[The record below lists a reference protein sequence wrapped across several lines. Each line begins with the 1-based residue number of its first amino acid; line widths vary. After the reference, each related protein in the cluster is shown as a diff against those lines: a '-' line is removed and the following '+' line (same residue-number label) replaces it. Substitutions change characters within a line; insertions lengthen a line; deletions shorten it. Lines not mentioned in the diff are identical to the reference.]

1 MPENNKYSQYTQG
14 MTETQAAEFVRMA
27 EIYDNRF
34 QGRASTPGMAR
45 LDADDLK
52 LSDYDQE
59 IQKLLGNDQFSAIES
74 EAQRRAMNKILELN
88 DIEPGSFFEKKPDA
102 TALDV
107 MRATNFNGF
116 SDKEKRYADPNSFT
130 YESGRKKAQ
139 EDLENEY
146 NKTFQNSFLF
156 PEMGGQLNE
165 LLPDYIK
172 NDAKKRAQFEKAFY
186 YESGGAKIDFDE
198 SGRVGDIHTDN
209 VVGNFARSVGMNASN
224 LGNEIADGILGTAN
238 ALYDLFGG
246 DLEQA
251 DKEFLS
257 RQKSR
262 EVESEFERTERGLS
276 EGVGFNDPIFWASF
290 SSPEARRQLY
300 SSSKVGDR
308 TVDFQAMMDR
318 GGVTEA
324 TAGEMWGNS
333 IDQLLQSAPLIMD
346 LAGGQAIAKGLLK
359 GVTKK
364 VSTAATRR
372 VAGKAISNEA
382 AEKIAKQAAKTNS
395 YINQAGG
402 FVMSDLLVASQ
413 MHSDNVGQEWY
424 DNLSGG
430 ERFNFLA
437 IQSSAEVVSGMVLN
451 RVMGRGFGKGSMTQN
466 IFKGKKSAISEWGKN
481 IARSTFIGI
490 GEEALAEAGT
500 AAVQYH
506 NEIYARQ
513 AGGDETA
520 YYDEKELKRRVY
532 EAATA
537 GVLMGGAGGMISGTI
552 GGGAQA
558 AMAKYSRNVI
568 ESNKEA
574 QAAAEAFDAAVT
586 ATGKKKAM
594 DRLDKAVK
602 KHSGAQT
609 AIARAYE
616 KLSKQNPEA
625 FKRIAKIQGKVN
637 ALVEVYKE
645 LAEDGDDAWKEGAR
659 KEITALLQ
667 EKQQLENEAFEGDQ
681 TLDTVIKEELEALSK
696 EREGKVEA
704 WEQSK
709 RESPEAQA
717 EKLMAEESEAQNASL
732 EAAIA
737 VNSAEQSADDD
748 VQDAPE
754 GQPTQGQPTQEKKSN
769 KAEDLPEGSKNQ
781 EGKVGEP
788 LDTMAIN
795 SPRYREIAEKANVLL
810 KAFKGVVGNV
820 VIHTTAESFQK
831 ATNKDPEKTK
841 GAITHRGAQKSTV
854 HINLSHSNANL
865 RTVRHEFLHA
875 AFLGKSFKAKK
886 ALLKELQSVVK
897 RYGDTTAD
905 FGEGETITLKELIAR
920 IEQAYEGNEDIVEE
934 TVVNALEYFLN
945 QDIFST
951 NPSLGQRI
959 LNAWKSFFGSAV
971 EKSDLEGFVQA
982 FRDAESGKDFDVDL
996 DKAQEAANQDRDM
1009 ESRDLGLSRAYPD
1022 LQNSEVTYW
1031 IRQVNKMGGDMY
1043 TSKQK
1048 IFKDYWHFRNWWV
1061 QETGNGKRSTMIGGF
1076 RYLGNDG
1083 KKRTVNEPKP
1093 KVDSKTGDILD
1104 VKPRVKTLDEWKKQ
1118 DIDRIYNAQQHRIY
1132 VDRITEFIGF
1142 DVLKFIDNQFGRN
1155 PGIYDFEARPTEVAE
1170 GFETVKT
1177 VEFSGDTKKAEAD
1190 ARELV
1195 RDIANSIPLNQRG
1208 KFMFRVTEKSK
1219 GVAQVELLS
1228 DSPGL
1233 YAQLKEAADA
1243 ELDLDDSVEIT
1254 SEQVSSV
1261 EIPEDLDEKTLSS
1274 VVLRPLEWE
1283 AKEYVGEELEK
1294 ISLLEMIGKF
1304 ISLVYYDAT
1313 HFEDESGIYNDFKN
1327 GLLLSFSTESKAQT
1341 GLQELVERAIDDY
1354 KKRLKADPNASLEG
1368 ITYIGNG
1375 IMGKA
1380 AMLSNQETTR
1390 RITEIILDS
1399 ITDAQAETLF
1409 EELNKNPKTHSVLK
1423 KMIGA
1428 AKLSRIGKPG
1438 WRVLE
1443 VGKKKAGKVSNKLSV
1458 PITKETLREFLEAV
1472 NDKSTMTS
1480 RNEIFQFILNESN
1493 GFASLVPALIQN
1505 SAIKS
1510 ERSGPLADLE
1520 GLVPLIKEFKYKLA
1534 DIGNGELWLVDA
1546 EGNAIEETTTKSKGF
1561 GWGIPFP
1568 EGTVKQYQPTHKLEL
1583 LDLLG
1588 KFEKGEGKNRRTIA
1602 EERLSVEQSLSKAS
1616 EALKAFEAERPKE
1629 SLDRIKR
1636 EFNSAVK
1643 DAQGKTPESKE
1654 SSIGQR
1660 INAIEANKEEAKHIN
1675 LLEAERKSKKEVAS
1689 DKASVKRLES
1699 SLYGAEVE
1707 DTTRTQVSLDLS
1719 APLEGTDSTLP
1730 FEPNRLNSFEAFMA
1744 RMDQLFANKY
1754 ANVMRLQKDIQKG
1767 IGKAVA
1773 LSQDFINAETL
1784 LYGKTANDLAKLDE
1798 KVKAISK
1805 ELKEKGLT
1813 SDEVTEY
1820 LIARHAVE
1828 RNALIKERSGEE
1840 DGSGMSNEDAA
1851 LVLNISAEKKAK
1863 LESIAKKID
1872 AIQKD
1877 TRDTMRKYGLET
1889 DERIDAWEAM
1899 FENYVPLG
1907 GLSIDDLNVEST
1919 LFPTGGAGISIYGD
1933 TTKKAKG
1940 RKSMAV
1946 NVLAQVVAQNAAIHV
1961 KARKNEALSSLYNLV
1976 KENPSP
1982 RVWAIKKEVS
1992 VDSQNAVG
2000 VRINGEQKFIV
2011 FRDPSYAKSL
2021 KNMGVEKL
2029 DIMSKMLR
2037 VPAAWLRRSFTTAN
2051 PEFIISNFARDI
2063 QSALFNGLAESEIPG
2078 GLIQGRHIAAKVIS
2092 RVKSTLPALIKGTF
2106 GKDLDPEMQAYFDE
2120 FKEDGGQTGWGFV
2133 KSLDQIAKEIEA
2145 ESTEPGK
2152 VRQATKWMAKHSIDV
2167 IENLNDAFENSIRL
2181 AAYIE
2186 ARKSGVSREKAAE
2199 LAKNITVNFNRSG
2212 ELGPVANAWYL
2223 FFNASVQGTARL
2235 ARSLGTLKDVRK
2247 PNGELESWHKR
2258 LNASQKLAFGLS
2270 LTSGMLA
2277 AVNIAMSD
2285 EDEDGVL
2292 FYNKIPDYEKERNLI
2307 FMYDGEH
2314 YFKVPLPYG
2323 FNVMS
2328 NLGTAM
2334 AEVAGG
2340 HREMTEATM
2349 FIANSAFSSFSPI
2362 SFGQSENMAKYIT
2375 KAIIPT
2381 VVKPLVEIATNET
2394 YFGSSVYREQFPVG
2408 APKPDSELAFRSPEA
2423 VQQFFSWMNKATGGS
2438 AQVPGSVDINPDQ
2451 FWYGLEYYIGGAGQ
2465 FVTRSL
2471 GTGRDMFEMMK
2482 EGKKIKMAANDFPF
2496 IRKLYGEVSKY
2507 YDSDKYTDNSDLISQ
2522 LYKERKESD
2531 DKKSDRYSGVTKLE
2545 SMRKSTEKKLKL
2557 LRQKRKEAREIE
2569 NYVDKQNR
2577 MQELYEKE
2585 RSLLM
2590 EFNKAFEKLRGE

>member
-146 NKTFQNSFLF
+146 NKRFQNSFLF

-224 LGNEIADGILGTAN
+224 LGNEIADGVLGTAN

-276 EGVGFNDPIFWASF
+276 EGVGFSDPIFWASF

-532 EAATA
+532 ESATA

-1243 ELDLDDSVEIT
+1243 ELDLDDSVSVFGGLESIDDIK
-1254 SEQVSSV
+1254 SNGDAIAGGEVS
-1261 EIPEDLDEKTLSS
+1261 TLES
-1274 VVLRPLEWE
+1274 VVLEPL
-1283 AKEYVGEELEK
+1283 KMSKSNNLGKDVNRGSIYEL
-1294 ISLLEMIGKF
+1294 
-1304 ISLVYYDAT
+1304 
-1313 HFEDESGIYNDFKN
+1313 N
-1327 GLLLSFSTESKAQT
+1327 GLLCRAFGYDRTKINSGVRNLFDRADKAITAHKSKQDAENVFLSLREMAATVIREKGLKVGEIGYIATMQTLLGEESTLGNPNVFLDIINGKEGYFNVDSVGKALNRKGTGKNKAKFTGKTQKFRAKILQGLAVGDNQSLKDIQSAIQNDGDILLTQESLDVIKEILEDSSEDLSFKDRT
-1341 GLQELVERAIDDY
+1341 AI
-1354 KKRLKADPNASLEG
+1354 AS
-1368 ITYIGNG
+1368 
-1375 IMGKA
+1375 
-1380 AMLSNQETTR
+1380 SF
-1390 RITEIILDS
+1390 LDS
-1399 ITDAQAETLF
+1399 SQKELIYAKHNDSVWADVGLAET
-1409 EELNKNPKTHSVLK
+1409 
-1423 KMIGA
+1423 
-1428 AKLSRIGKPG
+1428 
-1438 WRVLE
+1438 
-1443 VGKKKAGKVSNKLSV
+1443 VSYTII
-1458 PITKETLREFLEAV
+1458 P
-1472 NDKSTMTS
+1472 
-1480 RNEIFQFILNESN
+1480 
-1493 GFASLVPALIQN
+1493 
-1505 SAIKS
+1505 
-1510 ERSGPLADLE
+1510 
-1520 GLVPLIKEFKYKLA
+1520 FKYEGETENGNIKISGFNT
-1534 DIGNGELWLVDA
+1534 DIDQNKKSAFKGLIVYEPLTDS
-1546 EGNAIEETTTKSKGF
+1546 EGNDVPPPKIKVPKEAANLAQLFPNLKIAIEEDGELSQKKISELTPQEQTKAVSTRA
-1561 GWGIPFP
+1561 GI
-1568 EGTVKQYQPTHKLEL
+1568 
-1583 LDLLG
+1583 
-1588 KFEKGEGKNRRTIA
+1588 
-1602 EERLSVEQSLSKAS
+1602 
-1616 EALKAFEAERPKE
+1616 
-1629 SLDRIKR
+1629 
-1636 EFNSAVK
+1636 SAVK
-1643 DAQGKTPESKE
+1643 GKVDITEPE
-1654 SSIGQR
+1654 
-1660 INAIEANKEEAKHIN
+1660 N
-1675 LLEAERKSKKEVAS
+1675 
-1689 DKASVKRLES
+1689 
-1699 SLYGAEVE
+1699 
-1707 DTTRTQVSLDLS
+1707 TTRTQVSLDLS

>member
-34 QGRASTPGMAR
+34 QGRAPTPGMAR

-59 IQKLLGNDQFSAIES
+59 IQKLLGNDQFSAIEA
-74 EAQRRAMNKILELN
+74 EAQRRAMNKVLELN

-146 NKTFQNSFLF
+146 NSTFQNSFLF

-172 NDAKKRAQFEKAFY
+172 NDAEKRAQFEKAFY

-224 LGNEIADGILGTAN
+224 LANEIADGALGTAN

-276 EGVGFNDPIFWASF
+276 EGVGFSDPIFWASF

-424 DNLSGG
+424 DNLNGG

-532 EAATA
+532 ESATA

-594 DRLDKAVK
+594 DNLDKAVK

-616 KLSKQNPEA
+616 KLSKKNPEA
-625 FKRIAKIQGKVN
+625 FKKIAKIQGEVN
-637 ALVEVYKE
+637 ALVEVYKA

-659 KEITALLQ
+659 KEITTLLQ
-667 EKQQLENEAFEGDQ
+667 KKQQLENEAFEGDQ
-681 TLDTVIKEELEALSK
+681 TLDAVIKEELEALSN

-754 GQPTQGQPTQEKKSN
+754 GQPTQKQPTQEKKSN

-788 LDTMAIN
+788 LDTMAID

-810 KAFKGVVGNV
+810 KSFKGVVGNV

-854 HINLSHSNANL
+854 HINLSHSNANI

-897 RYGDTTAD
+897 RYGDATAD

-959 LNAWKSFFGSAV
+959 LNAWNSFFGSAV

-982 FRDAESGKDFDVDL
+982 FRDAESGKYFDVDL

-1009 ESRDLGLSRAYPD
+1009 ESRDLGPSRAYPD
-1022 LQNSEVTYW
+1022 LQNSEVSYW
-1031 IRQVNKMGGDMY
+1031 IRNVNKMGGDMY
-1043 TSKQK
+1043 NREQK
-1048 IFKDYWHFRNWWV
+1048 VFKDYWHFRNWWA
-1061 QETGNGKRSTMIGGF
+1061 QETGNGKKASMIGGF
-1076 RYLGNDG
+1076 EYIGKDG
-1083 KKRTVNEPKP
+1083 KKKTVNEPKP
-1093 KVDSKTGDILD
+1093 KVDRNTGEIVDM
-1104 VKPRVKTLDEWKKQ
+1104 KPRLKTFNEWKKERLDKNTEARRQ
-1118 DIDRIYNAQQHRIY
+1118 RIN
-1132 VDRITEFIGF
+1132 VETITTFIGF
-1142 DVLKFIDNQFGRN
+1142 DVLKFIDNEFGRTT
-1155 PGIYDFEARPTEVAE
+1155 GIYDFEARPTQVPE
-1170 GFETVKT
+1170 GFDTDETF
-1177 VEFSGDTKKAEAD
+1177 EFSGDQSMSYKSLKKAQREAED
-1190 ARELV
+1190 LVTEIAR
-1195 RDIANSIPLNQRG
+1195 AIPPNQRG

-1243 ELDLDDSVEIT
+1243 ELDLDDSV
-1254 SEQVSSV
+1254 SV
-1261 EIPEDLDEKTLSS
+1261 FGGLESIDDIKSNGDAIAGGEVKTLES
-1274 VVLRPLEWE
+1274 VVLEDL
-1283 AKEYVGEELEK
+1283 K
-1294 ISLLEMIGKF
+1294 ISKSNNLGKDVNRG
-1304 ISLVYYDAT
+1304 SVY
-1313 HFEDESGIYNDFKN
+1313 ELN
-1327 GLLLSFSTESKAQT
+1327 GLLCRAFGYDRTKINSGVRNLFDRADKAVTAHKSKQDAENVFLSLREMAATVIREKGLKVGEIGYIATMQTLLGEESTLGNPNVFLDIINGKEGYFNVDSVGKALNRKGTGKNKAKFTGKTQKFRAKILQGLAVGDNQSLKDIQSAIRNDGDILLTQESLDVIKEILEDSSEDLSFKDRT
-1341 GLQELVERAIDDY
+1341 AI
-1354 KKRLKADPNASLEG
+1354 ANSF
-1368 ITYIGNG
+1368 
-1375 IMGKA
+1375 
-1380 AMLSNQETTR
+1380 
-1390 RITEIILDS
+1390 LDS
-1399 ITDAQAETLF
+1399 SQKELIYAKHNDSVWANVGLAET
-1409 EELNKNPKTHSVLK
+1409 
-1423 KMIGA
+1423 
-1428 AKLSRIGKPG
+1428 
-1438 WRVLE
+1438 
-1443 VGKKKAGKVSNKLSV
+1443 VSYTII
-1458 PITKETLREFLEAV
+1458 P
-1472 NDKSTMTS
+1472 
-1480 RNEIFQFILNESN
+1480 
-1493 GFASLVPALIQN
+1493 
-1505 SAIKS
+1505 
-1510 ERSGPLADLE
+1510 
-1520 GLVPLIKEFKYKLA
+1520 FKYEGETENGNIKISGFNT
-1534 DIGNGELWLVDA
+1534 DIDQNKKSAFKGLIVYEPLTDS
-1546 EGNAIEETTTKSKGF
+1546 EGNDVPPPKIKVPKEAANLAQLFPNLKIAIEEDG
-1561 GWGIPFP
+1561 
-1568 EGTVKQYQPTHKLEL
+1568 EL
-1583 LDLLG
+1583 SQ
-1588 KFEKGEGKNRRTIA
+1588 KKI
-1602 EERLSVEQSLSKAS
+1602 S
-1616 EALKAFEAERPKE
+1616 ELTPKE
-1629 SLDRIKR
+1629 QTKAVSTRAGI
-1636 EFNSAVK
+1636 SAVK
-1643 DAQGKTPESKE
+1643 GKVDITEPE
-1654 SSIGQR
+1654 
-1660 INAIEANKEEAKHIN
+1660 N
-1675 LLEAERKSKKEVAS
+1675 
-1689 DKASVKRLES
+1689 
-1699 SLYGAEVE
+1699 
-1707 DTTRTQVSLDLS
+1707 TTRTQDSLDLS

-1767 IGKAVA
+1767 LGKAVA

-1784 LYGKTANDLAKLDE
+1784 LYGKTANDLAELDK

-1828 RNALIKERSGEE
+1828 RNALIKERNGEE
-1840 DGSGMSNEDAA
+1840 NGSGMTDEDAA
-1851 LVLNISAEKKAK
+1851 LVLNMPAEKKAK

-1889 DERIDAWEAM
+1889 DERVDAWEAM

-1907 GLSIDDLNVEST
+1907 GLAIDDLNVEST
-1919 LFPTGGAGISIYGD
+1919 IFPTGGAGISIYGD

-1976 KENPSP
+1976 KKNPSP

-2000 VRINGEQKFIV
+2000 VRIDGEQKFIV
-2011 FRDPSYAKSL
+2011 FNDPSYAKSL

-2029 DIMSKMLR
+2029 DVMSKLLR

-2152 VRQATKWMAKHSIDV
+2152 VKQATKWMAKNSIDV

-2507 YDSDKYTDNSDLISQ
+2507 YDSDKYTDNADLISQ

-2557 LRQKRKEAREIE
+2557 LRKKRKEAREIK

>member
-14 MTETQAAEFVRMA
+14 MTEAQAAEFVRMA

-146 NKTFQNSFLF
+146 NKRFQNSFLF

-276 EGVGFNDPIFWASF
+276 EGVGFSDPIFWASF

-532 EAATA
+532 ESATA

-1243 ELDLDDSVEIT
+1243 ELDLDDSVSVFGGLESIDDIK
-1254 SEQVSSV
+1254 SNGDAIAGGEVS
-1261 EIPEDLDEKTLSS
+1261 TLES
-1274 VVLRPLEWE
+1274 VVLEPL
-1283 AKEYVGEELEK
+1283 KMSKSNNLGKDVNRGSIYEL
-1294 ISLLEMIGKF
+1294 
-1304 ISLVYYDAT
+1304 
-1313 HFEDESGIYNDFKN
+1313 N
-1327 GLLLSFSTESKAQT
+1327 GLLCRAFGYDRTKINSGVRNLFDRADKAITAHKSKQDAENVFLSLREMAATVIREKGLKVGEIGYIATMQTLLGEESTLGNPNVFLDIINGKEGYFNVDSVGKALNRKGTGKNKAKFTGKTQKFRAKILQGLAVGDNQSLKDIQSAIQNDGDILLTQESLDVIKEILEDSSEDLSFKDRT
-1341 GLQELVERAIDDY
+1341 AI
-1354 KKRLKADPNASLEG
+1354 AS
-1368 ITYIGNG
+1368 
-1375 IMGKA
+1375 
-1380 AMLSNQETTR
+1380 SF
-1390 RITEIILDS
+1390 LDS
-1399 ITDAQAETLF
+1399 SQKELIYAKHNDSVWADVGLAET
-1409 EELNKNPKTHSVLK
+1409 
-1423 KMIGA
+1423 
-1428 AKLSRIGKPG
+1428 
-1438 WRVLE
+1438 
-1443 VGKKKAGKVSNKLSV
+1443 VSYTII
-1458 PITKETLREFLEAV
+1458 P
-1472 NDKSTMTS
+1472 
-1480 RNEIFQFILNESN
+1480 
-1493 GFASLVPALIQN
+1493 
-1505 SAIKS
+1505 
-1510 ERSGPLADLE
+1510 
-1520 GLVPLIKEFKYKLA
+1520 FKYEGETENGNIKISGFNT
-1534 DIGNGELWLVDA
+1534 DIDQNKKSAFKGLIVYEPLTDS
-1546 EGNAIEETTTKSKGF
+1546 EGNDVPPPKIKVPKEAANLAQLFPNLKIAIEEDGELSQKKISELTPQEQTKAVSTRA
-1561 GWGIPFP
+1561 GI
-1568 EGTVKQYQPTHKLEL
+1568 
-1583 LDLLG
+1583 
-1588 KFEKGEGKNRRTIA
+1588 
-1602 EERLSVEQSLSKAS
+1602 
-1616 EALKAFEAERPKE
+1616 
-1629 SLDRIKR
+1629 
-1636 EFNSAVK
+1636 SAVK
-1643 DAQGKTPESKE
+1643 GKVDITEPE
-1654 SSIGQR
+1654 
-1660 INAIEANKEEAKHIN
+1660 N
-1675 LLEAERKSKKEVAS
+1675 
-1689 DKASVKRLES
+1689 
-1699 SLYGAEVE
+1699 
-1707 DTTRTQVSLDLS
+1707 TTRTQVSLDLS

>member
-1 MPENNKYSQYTQG
+1 MPENNKYSAYTRG
-14 MTETQAAEFVRMA
+14 MDEAH
-27 EIYDNRF
+27 
-34 QGRASTPGMAR
+34 AR
-45 LDADDLK
+45 QVQHVLDMMK
-52 LSDYDQE
+52 GPTTDYRVVDGEKEYSLGDYSQE
-59 IQKLLGNDQFSAIES
+59 IQNVLSNEQFGAIE
-74 EAQRRAMNKILELN
+74 QRATTSGVNKILELGGM
-88 DIEPGSFFEKKPDA
+88 DSESFFKSLEGKENPDSVEIEA
-102 TALDV
+102 
-107 MRATNFNGF
+107 MRATNYNQFA
-116 SDKEKRYADPNSFT
+116 DKETHYNSF
-130 YESGRKKAQ
+130 SFSNPKSKDDALKAMY
-139 EDLENEY
+139 DEY
-146 NKTFQNSFLF
+146 GLTFQNSFKF
-156 PEMGGQLNE
+156 PEMGKGLNE
-165 LLPDYIK
+165 ILPDFIK
-172 NDAKKRAQFEKAFY
+172 NDPEKQQQFETAFY
-186 YESGGAKIDFDE
+186 NETGGAKIDFNE
-198 SGRVGDIHTDN
+198 SGQVGDLYTDSF
-209 VVGNFARSVGMNASN
+209 VGNTVRKTGRLFFNT
-224 LGNEIADGILGTAN
+224 LNEVADSALGTAN
-238 ALYDLFGG
+238 AIYDLAGG
-246 DLEQA
+246 DPSKKDE
-251 DKEFLS
+251 EFLA
-257 RQKSR
+257 RQESG
-262 EVESEFERTERGLS
+262 EVETGYERLQRFEKEGAL
-276 EGVGFNDPIFWASF
+276 GVGFDDPLFWASF

-300 SSSKVGDR
+300 ASSQGPLR
-308 TVDFQAMMDR
+308 AIDFQQIMDR
-318 GGVTEA
+318 GGVTEG
-324 TAGEMWGNS
+324 TAGQLFGAGM
-333 IDQLLQSAPLIMD
+333 DQLVQSAPLLLD
-346 LAGGQAIAKGLLK
+346 LAGGATIAKGLLK
-359 GVTKK
+359 GATKGMAK
-364 VSTAATRR
+364 RAAAKS
-372 VAGKAISNEA
+372 AGKSKRIS
-382 AEKIAKQAAKTNS
+382 KTITENS
-395 YINQAGG
+395 LKAQQRINQAGAF
-402 FVMSDLLVASQ
+402 FVSDALVASQ
-413 MHSDNVGQEWY
+413 MHSDNVGQDWY
-424 DNLSGG
+424 DNLSGT
-430 ERFNFLA
+430 ERFTYLG
-437 IQSSAEVVSGMVLN
+437 IQAGAEVASGMVLGN
-451 RVMGRGFGKGSMTQN
+451 IFARGFGPGKMTRN
-466 IFKGKKSAISEWGKN
+466 ILTAERSAIKEYGKN
-481 IARSTFIGI
+481 IVRSTLLGAT
-490 GEEALAEAGT
+490 EEVFAEGAT
-500 AAVQYH
+500 AAIQYR
-506 NEIYARQ
+506 NEISARIK
-513 AGGDETA
+513 GGDESA
-520 YYDEKELKRRVY
+520 YFDDGEFRRKVI
-532 EAATA
+532 EGATA
-537 GVLMGGAGGMISGTI
+537 GLLMGGLAGGLSGTV
-552 GGGAQA
+552 GGAAKATLATMHKTSVDAKKEQA
-558 AMAKYSRNVI
+558 K
-568 ESNKEA
+568 
-574 QAAAEAFDAAVT
+574 AAEAVNQAVT
-586 ATGKKKAM
+586 
-594 DRLDKAVK
+594 
-602 KHSGAQT
+602 QT
-609 AIARAYE
+609 AKKDAMKRLEIATKKFTASQSAMARAYNVMAQADPE
-616 KLSKQNPEA
+616 KFDEIARTQGAISALVQQHKASNDPEFQGAIVQEIKSLVEKKQELETEV
-625 FKRIAKIQGKVN
+625 AKSAGVEGLDELYKQEFDKVN
-637 ALVEVYKE
+637 KERETKEKTHRAKMESDPDLIAQREV
-645 LAEDGDDAWKEGAR
+645 DGQMEAQR
-659 KEITALLQ
+659 
-667 EKQQLENEAFEGDQ
+667 EAFEVAQ
-681 TLDTVIKEELEALSK
+681 EAN
-696 EREGKVEA
+696 
-704 WEQSK
+704 
-709 RESPEAQA
+709 SPE
-717 EKLMAEESEAQNASL
+717 QNT
-732 EAAIA
+732 
-737 VNSAEQSADDD
+737 DDD

-754 GQPTQGQPTQEKKSN
+754 GQPTQEQPTQEKKSN

-788 LDTMAIN
+788 LDTMAID

-810 KAFKGVVGNV
+810 KSFKGVVGNV

-854 HINLSHSNANL
+854 HINLSHSNANI

-897 RYGDTTAD
+897 RYGDATAD

-945 QDIFST
+945 QDIFSI

-959 LNAWKSFFGSAV
+959 LNAWNSFFGSAV

-1009 ESRDLGLSRAYPD
+1009 ESRDLGPSRAYPD
-1022 LQNSEVTYW
+1022 LQNSEVSYW
-1031 IRQVNKMGGDMY
+1031 IRNVNKMGGDMY
-1043 TSKQK
+1043 NREQK
-1048 IFKDYWHFRNWWV
+1048 VFKDYWHFRNWWA
-1061 QETGNGKRSTMIGGF
+1061 QETGNGKKASMIGGF
-1076 RYLGNDG
+1076 EYIGKDG
-1083 KKRTVNEPKP
+1083 KKKTVNEPKP
-1093 KVDSKTGDILD
+1093 KVDRNTGEIVDM
-1104 VKPRVKTLDEWKKQ
+1104 KPRLKTFNEWKKERLDKNTESRSQ
-1118 DIDRIYNAQQHRIY
+1118 RIN
-1132 VDRITEFIGF
+1132 VETITNFIGF
-1142 DVLKFIDNQFGRN
+1142 DVLKFIDNEFGRTT
-1155 PGIYDFEARPTEVAE
+1155 GIYDFEARPTQVPE
-1170 GFETVKT
+1170 GFDTDETF
-1177 VEFSGDTKKAEAD
+1177 EFSGDQSMSYKSLKKAQREAED
-1190 ARELV
+1190 LVTEIAR
-1195 RDIANSIPLNQRG
+1195 AIPPNQRG

-1243 ELDLDDSVEIT
+1243 ELDLDDSV
-1254 SEQVSSV
+1254 SV
-1261 EIPEDLDEKTLSS
+1261 FGGLESIDDIKSNGDAIAGGEVKTLES
-1274 VVLRPLEWE
+1274 VVLEDL
-1283 AKEYVGEELEK
+1283 K
-1294 ISLLEMIGKF
+1294 ISKSNNLGKDVNRG
-1304 ISLVYYDAT
+1304 SVY
-1313 HFEDESGIYNDFKN
+1313 ELN
-1327 GLLLSFSTESKAQT
+1327 GLLCRAFGYDRTKINSGVRNLFDRADKAVTAHKSKQDAENVFLSLREMAATVIREKGLKVGEIGYIATMQTLLGEESTL
-1341 GLQELVERAIDDY
+1341 GN
-1354 KKRLKADPNASLEG
+1354 PNVFLDIINGKEG
-1368 ITYIGNG
+1368 YFNVDSV
-1375 IMGKA
+1375 GKA
-1380 AMLSNQETTR
+1380 LNRKGTGKNKAKFTGKTQKFRAKILQGLAVGDNQ
-1390 RITEIILDS
+1390 S
-1399 ITDAQAETLF
+1399 
-1409 EELNKNPKTHSVLK
+1409 LK
-1423 KMIGA
+1423 
-1428 AKLSRIGKPG
+1428 
-1438 WRVLE
+1438 
-1443 VGKKKAGKVSNKLSV
+1443 
-1458 PITKETLREFLEAV
+1458 
-1472 NDKSTMTS
+1472 D
-1480 RNEIFQFILNESN
+1480 
-1493 GFASLVPALIQN
+1493 IQN
-1505 SAIKS
+1505 AI
-1510 ERSGPLADLE
+1510 RNDG
-1520 GLVPLIKEFKYKLA
+1520 
-1534 DIGNGELWLVDA
+1534 DI
-1546 EGNAIEETTTKSKGF
+1546 
-1561 GWGIPFP
+1561 
-1568 EGTVKQYQPTHKLEL
+1568 L
-1583 LDLLG
+1583 L
-1588 KFEKGEGKNRRTIA
+1588 T
-1602 EERLSVEQSLSKAS
+1602 Q
-1616 EALKAFEAERPKE
+1616 E
-1629 SLDRIKR
+1629 SLDVIKEILEDSSEDLSFKDR
-1636 EFNSAVK
+1636 TAIANSFLDSSQKELIYAKHNDSVWANVGLAETVSYTIIPFKYEGETENGNIKISGFNTDIDQNKKSAFKGLIVYEPLTDSEGNDVPPPKIKVPKEAANLAQLFPNLEITIEEDSKISQKKISELTPKEQSKAVSTRAGISAVK
-1643 DAQGKTPESKE
+1643 GKVDITEPE
-1654 SSIGQR
+1654 
-1660 INAIEANKEEAKHIN
+1660 N
-1675 LLEAERKSKKEVAS
+1675 
-1689 DKASVKRLES
+1689 
-1699 SLYGAEVE
+1699 
-1707 DTTRTQVSLDLS
+1707 TTRDQVSLDLS

-1767 IGKAVA
+1767 LGKAVA

-1784 LYGKTANDLAKLDE
+1784 LYGKTANDLAELDE

-1828 RNALIKERSGEE
+1828 RNALIKERNGEE
-1840 DGSGMSNEDAA
+1840 NGSGMTDEDAA
-1851 LVLNISAEKKAK
+1851 LVLNMPAEKKAK

-1889 DERIDAWEAM
+1889 DERVDAWEAM

-1907 GLSIDDLNVEST
+1907 GLAIDDLNVEST

-1976 KENPSP
+1976 KKNPSP

-2000 VRINGEQKFIV
+2000 VRIDGEQKFIV
-2011 FRDPSYAKSL
+2011 FNDPSYAKSL

-2029 DIMSKMLR
+2029 DVMSKLLR

-2152 VRQATKWMAKHSIDV
+2152 VKQATKWMAKNSIDV

-2307 FMYDGEH
+2307 FMYDSEH

-2482 EGKKIKMAANDFPF
+2482 EGKKVKMAANDFPF

-2507 YDSDKYTDNSDLISQ
+2507 YDSDKYTENTDLISQ

-2557 LRQKRKEAREIE
+2557 LRKKRKEAREIE

>member
-34 QGRASTPGMAR
+34 QGRAPTPGMAR

-146 NKTFQNSFLF
+146 NSTFQNSFLF

-172 NDAKKRAQFEKAFY
+172 NDAEKRAQFEKAFY

-224 LGNEIADGILGTAN
+224 LANEIADGALGTAN

-276 EGVGFNDPIFWASF
+276 EGVGFSDPIFWASF

-424 DNLSGG
+424 DNLNGG

-532 EAATA
+532 ESATA

-625 FKRIAKIQGKVN
+625 FKKIAKIQGKVN

-645 LAEDGDDAWKEGAR
+645 LAEDGDDAWKEGAK

-681 TLDTVIKEELEALSK
+681 TLDAVIKEELEALSK

-754 GQPTQGQPTQEKKSN
+754 GQPTQKQPTQEKKSN

-788 LDTMAIN
+788 LDTMAID

-810 KAFKGVVGNV
+810 KSFKGVVGNV

-959 LNAWKSFFGSAV
+959 LNAWNSFFGSAV

-1009 ESRDLGLSRAYPD
+1009 ESRDLGPSRAYPD
-1022 LQNSEVTYW
+1022 LQNSEVSYW
-1031 IRQVNKMGGDMY
+1031 IRNVNKMGGDMY
-1043 TSKQK
+1043 NREQK
-1048 IFKDYWHFRNWWV
+1048 VFKDYWHFRNWWA
-1061 QETGNGKRSTMIGGF
+1061 QETGNGKKASMIGGF
-1076 RYLGNDG
+1076 EYIGKDG
-1083 KKRTVNEPKP
+1083 KKKTVNEPKP
-1093 KVDSKTGDILD
+1093 KVDRNTGEIVDM
-1104 VKPRVKTLDEWKKQ
+1104 KPRLKTFNEWKKERLDKNTESRRQ
-1118 DIDRIYNAQQHRIY
+1118 RIN
-1132 VDRITEFIGF
+1132 VETITNFIGF
-1142 DVLKFIDNQFGRN
+1142 DVLKFIDNEFGRTT
-1155 PGIYDFEARPTEVAE
+1155 GIYDFEARPTQVPE
-1170 GFETVKT
+1170 GFDTDETF
-1177 VEFSGDTKKAEAD
+1177 EFSGDQSMSYKSLKKAQREAED
-1190 ARELV
+1190 LVTEIAR
-1195 RDIANSIPLNQRG
+1195 AIPPNQRG

-1243 ELDLDDSVEIT
+1243 ELDLDDSV
-1254 SEQVSSV
+1254 SV
-1261 EIPEDLDEKTLSS
+1261 FGGLESIDDIKSNGDAIAGGEVKTLES
-1274 VVLRPLEWE
+1274 VVLEDL
-1283 AKEYVGEELEK
+1283 K
-1294 ISLLEMIGKF
+1294 ISKSNNLGKDVNRG
-1304 ISLVYYDAT
+1304 SVY
-1313 HFEDESGIYNDFKN
+1313 ELN
-1327 GLLLSFSTESKAQT
+1327 GLLCRAFGYDRTKINSGVRNLFDRADKAVTAHKSKQDAENVFLSLREMAATVIREKGLKVGEIGYIATMQTLLGEESTLGNPNVFLDIINGKEGYFNVDSVGKALNRKGTGKNKAKFTGKTQKFRAKILQGLAVGDNQSLKDIQNAIRNDGDILLTQESLDVIKEILEDSSEDLSFKDRT
-1341 GLQELVERAIDDY
+1341 AI
-1354 KKRLKADPNASLEG
+1354 ANSF
-1368 ITYIGNG
+1368 
-1375 IMGKA
+1375 
-1380 AMLSNQETTR
+1380 
-1390 RITEIILDS
+1390 LDS
-1399 ITDAQAETLF
+1399 SQKELIYAKHNDSVWANVGLAET
-1409 EELNKNPKTHSVLK
+1409 
-1423 KMIGA
+1423 
-1428 AKLSRIGKPG
+1428 
-1438 WRVLE
+1438 
-1443 VGKKKAGKVSNKLSV
+1443 VSYTII
-1458 PITKETLREFLEAV
+1458 P
-1472 NDKSTMTS
+1472 
-1480 RNEIFQFILNESN
+1480 
-1493 GFASLVPALIQN
+1493 
-1505 SAIKS
+1505 
-1510 ERSGPLADLE
+1510 
-1520 GLVPLIKEFKYKLA
+1520 FKYEGETENGNIKISGFNT
-1534 DIGNGELWLVDA
+1534 DIDQNKKSAFKGLIVYEPLTDS
-1546 EGNAIEETTTKSKGF
+1546 EGNDVPPPKIKVPKEAANLAQLFPNLKIAIEEDG
-1561 GWGIPFP
+1561 
-1568 EGTVKQYQPTHKLEL
+1568 EL
-1583 LDLLG
+1583 SQ
-1588 KFEKGEGKNRRTIA
+1588 KKI
-1602 EERLSVEQSLSKAS
+1602 S
-1616 EALKAFEAERPKE
+1616 ELTPKE
-1629 SLDRIKR
+1629 QTKAVSTRAGI
-1636 EFNSAVK
+1636 SAVK
-1643 DAQGKTPESKE
+1643 GKVDITEPENKT
-1654 SSIGQR
+1654 R
-1660 INAIEANKEEAKHIN
+1660 I
-1675 LLEAERKSKKEVAS
+1675 
-1689 DKASVKRLES
+1689 
-1699 SLYGAEVE
+1699 
-1707 DTTRTQVSLDLS
+1707 QVSLDLS

-1767 IGKAVA
+1767 LGKAVA

-1784 LYGKTANDLAKLDE
+1784 LYGKTANDLAELDE

-1828 RNALIKERSGEE
+1828 RNALIKERNGEE
-1840 DGSGMSNEDAA
+1840 NGSGMTDEDAA
-1851 LVLNISAEKKAK
+1851 LVLNMPAEKKAK

-1889 DERIDAWEAM
+1889 DERVDAWEAM

-1907 GLSIDDLNVEST
+1907 GLAIDDLNVEST
-1919 LFPTGGAGISIYGD
+1919 IFPTGGAGISIYGD

-1976 KENPSP
+1976 KKNPSP

-2000 VRINGEQKFIV
+2000 VRIDGEQKFIV
-2011 FRDPSYAKSL
+2011 FNDPSYAKSL

-2029 DIMSKMLR
+2029 DVMSKLLR

-2152 VRQATKWMAKHSIDV
+2152 VKQATKWMAKNSIDV

-2507 YDSDKYTDNSDLISQ
+2507 YDSDKYTENTDLISQ

-2557 LRQKRKEAREIE
+2557 LRKKRKEAREIE